1 MHAAYICLH
10 GIRENNTYD
19 YGRVRRHWGMLGIL
33 LELQAHDDW
42 RICKRIVPKEN
53 ISSHIQDNT
62 PIVDMDKTN
71 VAYVLFI

>member
-1 MHAAYICLH
+1 
-10 GIRENNTYD
+10 
-19 YGRVRRHWGMLGIL
+19 MLGIL

-42 RICKRIVPKEN
+42 RVCKRIVPKEN

-62 PIVDMDKTN
+62 PIIDMHKTN